1 MDQEIKAPGARVPPG
16 FPARMVPG
24 CSRISVAVPGQRHQG
39 GVFPKIVCPNWCY
52 SQTFALL
59 WENVIKSRGAFFGL
73 VIYEPPAEAATFE
86 TNWKSLYT
94 NSAI

>member
-1 MDQEIKAPGARVPPG
+1 M
-16 FPARMVPG
+16 
-24 CSRISVAVPGQRHQG
+24 SVAVGLFSQ
-39 GVFPKIVCPNWCY
+39 KNKKKYPNWCY
-52 SQTFALL
+52 SQRFAVL
-59 WENVIKSRGAFFGL
+59 WENVIKSIGAVFRL